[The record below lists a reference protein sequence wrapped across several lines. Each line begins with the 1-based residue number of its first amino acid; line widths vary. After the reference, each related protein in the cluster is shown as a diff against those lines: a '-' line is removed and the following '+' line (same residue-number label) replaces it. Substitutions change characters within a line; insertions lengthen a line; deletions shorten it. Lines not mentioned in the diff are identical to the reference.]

1 MSAAGVNGF
10 RADRLAEKRKEH
22 GLTKVET
29 ARRMHLS
36 LSGYTNFERG
46 ERTPSWQTV
55 LTMALVLGTSTGY
68 LTGETDDPSPAH
80 ILVPVRGNDSLSE
93 LAPFFQRLTKEEKD
107 AVAVVVKAMAAGR
120 DDGKG

>member
-10 RADRLAEKRKEH
+10 RADRFAEKRKEH

-46 ERTPSWQTV
+46 ERTRRHIEDRFLLQSPVFHPSGGH
-55 LTMALVLGTSTGY
+55 L
-68 LTGETDDPSPAH
+68 
-80 ILVPVRGNDSLSE
+80 
-93 LAPFFQRLTKEEKD
+93 
-107 AVAVVVKAMAAGR
+107 
-120 DDGKG
+120 

>member
-55 LTMALVLGTSTGY
+55 LTMALVLGTSIGY
-68 LTGETDDPSPAH
+68 LTGETDDPSPAY
-80 ILVPVRGNDSLSE
+80 ILVPVRENDSLSE
-93 LAPFFQRLTKEEKD
+93 LAPFFQRLTGEERD

>member
-46 ERTPSWQTV
+46 ERTPSWQTI

-68 LTGETDDPSPAH
+68 LTGETDDPSPVY
-80 ILVPVRGNDSLSE
+80 ILVPVRENDSLSE
-93 LAPFFQRLTKEEKD
+93 LAPFFQRLTGEEKD
-107 AVAVVVKAMAAGR
+107 AVAVVVKAMAASR

>member
-1 MSAAGVNGF
+1 MSTAGVNGF
-10 RADRLAEKRKEH
+10 RTDRLAEMREDR
-22 GLTKVET
+22 GLTKVEA

-55 LTMALVLGTSTGY
+55 FTMALVLGTSTGY
-68 LTGETDDPSPAH
+68 LTGETDNPSPEYV
-80 ILVPVRGNDSLSE
+80 LLPVRENDSLSE
-93 LAPFFQRLTKEEKD
+93 LAPFFQRLTGEERD